1 MSAGQDVVLIVGQ
14 GGEWRRVI
22 VAIFIVVVG
31 VLGGKE
37 SMNGSSEYVGVL
49 LVGRSDAVG
58 TLVRTRLQ
66 NLVGKIEEV
75 TWCAG
80 SECAMLE
87 M

>member
-1 MSAGQDVVLIVGQ
+1 MEEGH
-14 GGEWRRVI
+14 RRYLYRRRW
-22 VAIFIVVVG
+22 G
-31 VLGGKE
+31 PGGKE

-66 NLVGKIEEV
+66 NLFGKIEEV
-75 TWCAG
+75 TWCAE